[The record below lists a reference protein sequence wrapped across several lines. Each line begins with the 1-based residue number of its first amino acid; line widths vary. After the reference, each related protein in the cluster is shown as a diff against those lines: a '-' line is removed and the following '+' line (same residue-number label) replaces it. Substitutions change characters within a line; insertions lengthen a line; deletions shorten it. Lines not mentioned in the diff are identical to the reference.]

1 VSCGLT
7 IVGGVRE
14 ALLACRLRRREIV
27 RPRRQGLALLCGP
40 STSPLAPRMTPQQ
53 RRGYLYVLLSI
64 LTLVSFDLAMKI
76 MLYVTGRLRPGQVVG
91 TFLTLALCY
100 FLWRGS
106 RVAHI
111 VLVTCAGLSIVYALV
126 VASLPRTCR
135 SASW

>member
-1 VSCGLT
+1 
-7 IVGGVRE
+7 
-14 ALLACRLRRREIV
+14 
-27 RPRRQGLALLCGP
+27 
-40 STSPLAPRMTPQQ
+40 MTPYQ

-64 LTLVSFDLAMKI
+64 LTLVSFDLATKV

-91 TFLTLALCY
+91 TFLTLGLCY

-126 VASLPRTCR
+126 VATLPRYMQVSFLVV
-135 SASW
+135 SALVLLAWCAPATRDFLSYQRQRDA